1 MISNIEKGVFLS
13 LFIREG
19 YVLDFSSAD
28 FDVFT
33 MRSVGRP
40 LCEHYGLSKGKSLNS
55 FVNEA
60 SEADSQKL
68 LLDLFEYYEAH
79 YPTEYDHAQDFSSS
93 TRFDS
98 EKQVIYLKCKDIS
111 TREKSLQAPLD
122 NSVTYLK
129 LVFNSEYVSNQIGL
143 LMEMRTKSPA
153 DAIGKSKDL
162 IESCCKTILERQGEA
177 WSSDDSVTQLAK
189 RTAKVLAIDANEI
202 DGSVEVGKLTKQVLG
217 GLRGIASG
225 VAEFRNKFGTGHGK
239 EASFQELP
247 IRHAKL
253 IVGATITLVEYYW
266 ETYEWRKEQGY
277 LK

>member
-1 MISNIEKGVFLS
+1 MS
-13 LFIREG
+13 LFNRRG
-19 YVLDFSSAD
+19 YVLDFSTAD

-40 LCEHYGLSKGKSLNS
+40 LCEHYGQSKGKSLNS

-68 LLDLFEYYEAH
+68 LLDLFEYYEAY
-79 YPTEYDHAQDFSSS
+79 YPAEYDHAQDYSCSA
-93 TRFDS
+93 RFNPKMRS
-98 EKQVIYLKCKDIS
+98 LYLKCKDINM
-111 TREKSLQAPLD
+111 REKSLQAPLD
-122 NSVTYLK
+122 NCATYLK
-129 LVFNSEYVSNQIGL
+129 GVFNSEYISNQIDL

-162 IESCCKTILERQGEA
+162 IESCCKTILECQGED
-177 WSSDDSVTQLAK
+177 WGSDDSVAQLAK
-189 RTAKVLAIDANEI
+189 HTAKVLAIDANEI
-202 DGSVEVGKLTKQVLG
+202 DGSTEVGKLTKQVLG
-217 GLRGIASG
+217 GLQGVISG
-225 VAEFRNKFGTGHGK
+225 VAEYRNKFGTGHGK

>member
-1 MISNIEKGVFLS
+1 MS
-13 LFIREG
+13 LFNRGG
-19 YVLDFSSAD
+19 YVLDFSTAN

-40 LCEHYGLSKGKSLNS
+40 LCEHYGQSKAKSLNS

-79 YPTEYDHAQDFSSS
+79 YPTEYDHTQDFSCS
-93 TRFDS
+93 TRSNS
-98 EKQVIYLKCKDIS
+98 EMRALYLKCKDIS
-111 TREKSLQAPLD
+111 MREKSLQDPPD
-122 NSVTYLK
+122 NSATYLK
-129 LVFNSEYVSNQIGL
+129 AVFNSEYISNQIGL

-162 IESCCKTILERQGEA
+162 IESCCKTILERQGED
-177 WSSDDSVTQLAK
+177 WSSDDSVAQLAK
-189 RTAKVLAIDANEI
+189 HTAKVLAIDANEI
-202 DGSVEVGKLTKQVLG
+202 DGSTEVGKLTKQVLG
-217 GLRGIASG
+217 SLQGITSG
-225 VAEFRNKFGTGHGK
+225 VAEYRNKFGTGHGK

-277 LK
+277 FK

>member
-1 MISNIEKGVFLS
+1 MISNIEKGLFLS
-13 LFIREG
+13 LFIRGG
-19 YVLDFSSAD
+19 YVLNFSTAD

-60 SEADSQKL
+60 GEGDSQKL
-68 LLDLFEYYEAH
+68 LLDLFDYYEAH
-79 YPTEYDHAQDFSSS
+79 YPTEYDHTQDSSCS
-93 TRFDS
+93 TRIDP
-98 EKQVIYLKCKDIS
+98 EKQALYLKCKDIS
-111 TREKSLQAPLD
+111 TREKSLQVPLH
-122 NSVTYLK
+122 NSVAYLK
-129 LVFNSEYVSNQIGL
+129 VVFNSEYISSQIGL
-143 LMEMRTKSPA
+143 LMEMRTKNPA

-162 IESCCKTILERQGEA
+162 IESCCKTILERQGED
-177 WSSDDSVTQLAK
+177 WSSDDSVAQLAK
-189 RTAKVLAIDANEI
+189 HTAKVLAIDANEI
-202 DGSVEVGKLTKQVLG
+202 DGSTEAGKLTKQVLG
-217 GLRGIASG
+217 GLQGIASG
-225 VAEFRNKFGTGHGK
+225 VAEYRNKFGTGHGK

-266 ETYEWRKEQGY
+266 ETYEWRKGQGY

>member
-13 LFIREG
+13 LFIRGG

-79 YPTEYDHAQDFSSS
+79 YPTEYDHAQDFRGSM
-93 TRFDS
+93 RFDS
-98 EKQVIYLKCKDIS
+98 EKQAIYLKCKEIS

-122 NSVTYLK
+122 NSVAYLK
-129 LVFNSEYVSNQIGL
+129 LVFNSEYISNQIGL
-143 LMEMRTKSPA
+143 LMEMRTESPA

-189 RTAKVLAIDANEI
+189 HTAKVLAIDANEI

-217 GLRGIASG
+217 GLQGVASG
-225 VAEFRNKFGTGHGK
+225 VAEYRNKFGTGHGK

>member
-13 LFIREG
+13 LFIRGG

-93 TRFDS
+93 ARFDS

-143 LMEMRTKSPA
+143 LMEMCTKSPA

-202 DGSVEVGKLTKQVLG
+202 DGSVEVGKLAKQVLG

>member
-1 MISNIEKGVFLS
+1 
-13 LFIREG
+13 
-19 YVLDFSSAD
+19 
-28 FDVFT
+28 

>member
-1 MISNIEKGVFLS
+1 MISNIEKGLFLS
-13 LFIREG
+13 LFNRGG
-19 YVLDFSSAD
+19 YVLDFSTAD

-55 FVNEA
+55 FVTEA

-68 LLDLFEYYEAH
+68 LLDLFAYYEAY
-79 YPTEYDHAQDFSSS
+79 YPAEYDETQDSSCS
-93 TRFDS
+93 TRS
-98 EKQVIYLKCKDIS
+98 NPEMRALYLKCKDIS
-111 TREKSLQAPLD
+111 MREKSLQAPLD
-122 NSVTYLK
+122 NSATYLK
-129 LVFNSEYVSNQIGL
+129 VVFNSEYISNQIGL

-162 IESCCKTILERQGEA
+162 IESCCKTILERQGED
-177 WSSDDSVTQLAK
+177 WSSDDSVAQLAK
-189 RTAKVLAIDANEI
+189 RAAKVLAIDANEI
-202 DGSVEVGKLTKQVLG
+202 DGSTEVGKLTKQVLG
-217 GLRGIASG
+217 SLQGITSG
-225 VAEFRNKFGTGHGK
+225 VAEYRNKFGTGHGK

-266 ETYEWRKEQGY
+266 ETYEWRKEQGDF
-277 LK
+277 K

>member
-1 MISNIEKGVFLS
+1 
-13 LFIREG
+13 
-19 YVLDFSSAD
+19 
-28 FDVFT
+28 

-93 TRFDS
+93 ARFDS

-162 IESCCKTILERQGEA
+162 IESCCKTILECQGEA
-177 WSSDDSVTQLAK
+177 WSSDDGVTQLAK